1 MGAYGSPD
9 LSGYEQQNNTS
20 AEKKLWVYCESCGFK
35 YSRKLKKCPQCGRKH
50 SQRFYNKWWFWLF
63 FVLVI
68 LSCNSSK
75 NDIEKNTLQSEHT
88 IENEEIQKEQTIEAE
103 KKQKEQPTISE
114 DEYKASCVTLNY
126 DDIARNPNNY
136 IGEKAVFQGQ
146 VVQVQE
152 YGKNVVLRVN
162 VTKGEYGIWDDTIYI
177 DYKRKSENES
187 RILEDDIIT
196 VYGKMNGIKDYETVW
211 GNQVSIPYLLAEYID
226 IT

>member
-9 LSGYEQQNNTS
+9 LSGYEQQNNNS
-20 AEKKLWVYCESCGFK
+20 YEKKLWVYCEFCGFK
-35 YSRKLKKCPQCGRKH
+35 FSKKLKKCPQCGKKH

-75 NDIEKNTLQSEHT
+75 KDIEKPTLQSEHT
-88 IENEEIQKEQTIEAE
+88 IETEKTQKEQS
-103 KKQKEQPTISE
+103 TISE
-114 DEYKASCVTLNY
+114 DEYKASCVKLNY
-126 DDIARNPNNY
+126 ADIARNPNNY
-136 IGEKAVFQGQ
+136 IGENAVFQGQ